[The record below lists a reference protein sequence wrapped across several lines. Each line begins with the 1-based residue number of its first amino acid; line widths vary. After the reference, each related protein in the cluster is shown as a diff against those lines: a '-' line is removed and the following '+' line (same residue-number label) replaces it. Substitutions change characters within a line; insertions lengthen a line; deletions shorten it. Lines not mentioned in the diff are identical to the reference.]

1 MDNDDADA
9 DRGSMPPCYRELG
22 EYIHQLHTRVNKYRK
37 RAQESLTTI
46 SSLEQTV
53 EVQSSIIS
61 SLQDQ
66 VMNQRRDIE
75 RLEYDLATLRSSQS
89 QAVVATEVTVKHEPE
104 VETRPKRPRVLD
116 NIPNLRHRSEV
127 LPTTKRSTS
136 IRAKLVNIPR
146 TELDT
151 QYSQS
156 LQEDSPL
163 KLLPLKCQRDIATQ
177 ISSSPDKNASP
188 LKLLPRKR
196 PLLNRS
202 SRSSPQ
208 KPPAMT
214 KQASVEL
221 GGNDDDE
228 VDDSQDE
235 EPLVKLILVPLRQH
249 ATPLMAQ
256 SFRRQYLLNQLA
268 IPGIKLDITTNPVTN
283 KPWTVSDFTPNG
295 DGNGGFGGGRK
306 LFAAVKGLVVVRDQ
320 GFSRQDYDNRKM
332 FYSMVASRA
341 LDEEDDDDDGENNYS
356 QLQSQIHNKVPLQE
370 WRLTIPSTQEGI
382 ENARR
387 SYVIKR
393 RRVVRRIKQ
402 SLKVTV
408 DQFRNRVQCG
418 DFKFAEEVINQYVVE
433 GRVVVRYTEILQG
446 VGSD

>member
-1 MDNDDADA
+1 
-9 DRGSMPPCYRELG
+9 
-22 EYIHQLHTRVNKYRK
+22 
-37 RAQESLTTI
+37 
-46 SSLEQTV
+46 
-53 EVQSSIIS
+53 
-61 SLQDQ
+61 
-66 VMNQRRDIE
+66 
-75 RLEYDLATLRSSQS
+75 
-89 QAVVATEVTVKHEPE
+89 
-104 VETRPKRPRVLD
+104 
-116 NIPNLRHRSEV
+116 
-127 LPTTKRSTS
+127 
-136 IRAKLVNIPR
+136 
-146 TELDT
+146 
-151 QYSQS
+151 
-156 LQEDSPL
+156 
-163 KLLPLKCQRDIATQ
+163 
-177 ISSSPDKNASP
+177 
-188 LKLLPRKR
+188 
-196 PLLNRS
+196 
-202 SRSSPQ
+202 
-208 KPPAMT
+208 MT